1 MGIGTQILG
10 LVASLSLLVFVHEL
24 GHYLFA
30 RLFHTRVDKFYLFFN
45 PGFSI
50 MRMKKCGD
58 QYQFSFFSS
67 ESPEDWKN
75 YPENTEWGIG
85 WLPLGGYCSINGM
98 VDETT
103 KAEELSAEPQPWEFR
118 AKPAWQRLFIII
130 GGVLMNF
137 LTALIIYVG
146 VMYHYG
152 EEYVPVTEA
161 QYGLQFT
168 ESAKNIG
175 FQNGD
180 KIISVDGQVPETMG
194 DFATALLIDDV
205 KEVLVDRD
213 GETVSIKIP
222 KDFGQQVLAAG
233 DNAGFC
239 QFNFPFVVDMVMECA
254 AFNHPLCQ

>member
-1 MGIGTQILG
+1 MGIGMQVLG
-10 LVASLSLLVFVHEL
+10 LIASLSLLVFVHEL
-24 GHYLFA
+24 GHYFFA
-30 RLFHTRVDKFYLFFN
+30 RIFHTRVDKFYLFFN

-58 QYQFSFFSS
+58 QYRFSFFSS
-67 ESPEDWKN
+67 DSPEDWKN

-103 KAEELSAEPQPWEFR
+103 KADQLSAEPQPWEFR

-137 LTALIIYVG
+137 ITALIIYVG

-152 EEYVPVTEA
+152 NEYVPVTEA
-161 QYGLQFT
+161 TYGLQFT

-180 KIISVDGQVPETMG
+180 KIISVDGKVPETMEN
-194 DFATALLIDDV
+194 L
-205 KEVLVDRD
+205 
-213 GETVSIKIP
+213 P
-222 KDFGQQVLAAG
+222 PH
-233 DNAGFC
+233 C
-239 QFNFPFVVDMVMECA
+239 
-254 AFNHPLCQ
+254 